1 MEIEE
6 GAVRFLGM
14 ITFLDGTLEEKQP
27 TRIVMNM
34 SGVGYEV
41 LVPLSSFDRLPA
53 EGDSCRILIYH
64 HITDASQ
71 VLFGFCTD
79 EERDLFK
86 MLLGVS
92 GIGPKT
98 AVSAL
103 SGLSVRELKTALI
116 ESDVKQIS
124 SISGIGKKTA
134 ERVIVELRD
143 KFSSGD
149 ALEAM
154 AGADAAPGDHRLRD
168 AALALISLGYK
179 QADAQKMVKVYVL
192 KIEEGT
198 TVEDLVR
205 MALTGK

>member
-1 MEIEE
+1 
-6 GAVRFLGM
+6 M

-27 TRIVMNM
+27 TRIVMNV

-41 LVPLSSFDRLPA
+41 LVPLSSFDRLPP

-79 EERDLFK
+79 EERGLFK

-116 ESDVKQIS
+116 ESDVKRIS

-149 ALEAM
+149 ALEAF
-154 AGADAAPGDHRLRD
+154 AGADEPSGDHRLRD
-168 AALALISLGYK
+168 AALALMSLGYK
-179 QADAQKMVKVYVL
+179 QDGARKMVKALTLEPSTSV
-192 KIEEGT
+192 EEI
-198 TVEDLVR
+198 VR
-205 MALTGK
+205 GALTGR

>member
-1 MEIEE
+1 
-6 GAVRFLGM
+6 M
-14 ITFLDGTLEEKQP
+14 ITFLDGKLEEKQP
-27 TRIVMNM
+27 ARIVMNVG
-34 SGVGYEV
+34 GVGYEV
-41 LVPLSSFDRLPA
+41 LVPLSSFDLLPP
-53 EGDSCRILIYH
+53 EGDLCRILIHH

-79 EERDLFK
+79 EERELFK

-103 SGLSVRELKTALI
+103 SGLSVRELKRALI
-116 ESDVKQIS
+116 ESDVKRIS

-149 ALEAM
+149 ALEAI
-154 AGADAAPGDHRLRD
+154 AGTDAAPGDHRLRD
-168 AALALISLGYK
+168 AVLALVSLGYK
-179 QADAQKMVKVYVL
+179 QDDARKMIKKLDLTPETSV
-192 KIEEGT
+192 EEI
-198 TVEDLVR
+198 VR
-205 MALTGK
+205 KSLTGK

>member
-1 MEIEE
+1 
-6 GAVRFLGM
+6 M
-14 ITFLDGTLEEKQP
+14 ITFLDGKLEEKQP
-27 TRIVMNM
+27 ARIVMNVG
-34 SGVGYEV
+34 GVGYEV
-41 LVPLSSFDRLPA
+41 LVPLSSFDLLPP

-79 EERDLFK
+79 EERGLFK

-103 SGLSVRELKTALI
+103 SGLSVRELKAALV
-116 ESDVKQIS
+116 ESDVKRIS

-143 KFSSGD
+143 KFSAGD
-149 ALEAM
+149 TLEAL
-154 AGADAAPGDHRLRD
+154 AGADAEPGDRRLRD
-168 AALALISLGYK
+168 AALALVSLGYK
-179 QADAQKMVKVYVL
+179 QDDACKMIKKL
-192 KIEEGT
+192 SPTAEA
-198 TVEDLVR
+198 TVEEIIRQV
-205 MALTGK
+205 LTGK